1 MAMPLRVTA
10 KVVLES
16 PEGFEV
22 ARETW
27 SVLSRTALRD
37 SSIFIAYYE
46 VAKETGSK
54 FVLQNNPMV

>member
-1 MAMPLRVTA
+1 MPLRVTA

-22 ARETW
+22 AHETW
-27 SVLSRTALRD
+27 SALSRTVLWD
-37 SSIFIAYYE
+37 SSRFIAHYE

>member
-1 MAMPLRVTA
+1 M
-10 KVVLES
+10 LES

-22 ARETW
+22 ACETW
-27 SVLSRTALRD
+27 SVLSRTVLWD

-54 FVLQNNPMV
+54 FVLQNNAML